1 MRLSQVK
8 YYMARKLRHCPKG
21 GIFHLC
27 NRAVLKTKMFF
38 SEQEYQEIE
47 LVLREALAKF
57 PVSIFAYCIMPN
69 HWHLLGRANE
79 EKAISRFMHW
89 FGTTQSKRWRT
100 ANETIGLG
108 AVFQNR
114 FRSHAVVGQN
124 SFLKVAHYIERNP
137 VASNLCKHPGE
148 WPWSSATS
156 QPRLPLS
163 EWPTPKPE
171 DWSARLKRPT
181 DKETMKRLR
190 IAKLSSRPFA
200 DSPTS

>member
-1 MRLSQVK
+1 
-8 YYMARKLRHCPKG
+8 MARKLRHCPKG
-21 GIFHLC
+21 GVFHLC

-137 VASNLCKHPGE
+137 VASNLCKHPEE
-148 WPWSSATS
+148 WSWSSANP
-156 QPRLPLS
+156 QARLPLS
-163 EWPTPKPE
+163 KWPTPKPA
-171 DWSARLKRPT
+171 DWPARLNRPT
-181 DKETMKRLR
+181 NKETLKQIRV
-190 IAKLSSRPFA
+190 AKLSSRPFA
-200 DSPTS
+200 DKMSL

>member
-1 MRLSQVK
+1 
-8 YYMARKLRHCPKG
+8 MARKLRHCPKG

-27 NRAVLKTKMFF
+27 NRAVLKSKMFF
-38 SEQEYQEIE
+38 SEQEYREIE

-114 FRSHAVVGQN
+114 FRSHAVVG
-124 SFLKVAHYIERNP
+124 K
-137 VASNLCKHPGE
+137 
-148 WPWSSATS
+148 T
-156 QPRLPLS
+156 
-163 EWPTPKPE
+163 
-171 DWSARLKRPT
+171 
-181 DKETMKRLR
+181 
-190 IAKLSSRPFA
+190 LSSKSLTILREILSLQTCANIRVSDRGLAQLPNQASLFRNGRR
-200 DSPTS
+200 